1 MIKKIERISDMSMEM
16 IHLHLPEEIKH
27 ILEARKQQ
35 FSHDEDSRLVG
46 KGGYTPSD
54 DSILFDAIVA
64 LSLGKNVLLKGPTG
78 SGKTKLAE
86 TLSAI
91 FGQPMHSINCS
102 VDLDAE
108 ALLGFKT
115 IQERDGKTTI
125 EFVPGPVIQ
134 AMTKGHLL
142 YIDEINMAK
151 PETLPILNGVLDYR
165 KMITNPFTGEV
176 VKAKDTFGVI
186 AAINEGYVGTVPLN
200 EALKNRFVVI
210 EVPYIQGD
218 TLKTV
223 LQTQSKLKDTALIDK
238 FVTLSADLIT
248 QVKNG
253 QISEEAASIRA
264 LIDTCDLAVYLPPLR
279 AIQRGIIEKLEDE
292 REKAAIQNIAETLF
306 E

>member
-1 MIKKIERISDMSMEM
+1 MAIELTDLSLPSEVLTRIQE
-16 IHLHLPEEIKH
+16 
-27 ILEARKQQ
+27 RKQKLTAE
-35 FSHDEDSRLVG
+35 DEFLIG
-46 KGGYTPSD
+46 KGGYTAEEAD
-54 DSILFDAIVA
+54 ILEDALIA
-64 LSLGKNVLLKGPTG
+64 LALGKNVLLKGPTG

-86 TLSAI
+86 TLSYL
-91 FGQPMHSINCS
+91 FSQPMHSINCS

-115 IQERDGKTTI
+115 IAEKNGKQGI
-125 EFVPGPVIQ
+125 EFVSGPVIN
-134 AMTKGHLL
+134 AMKKGQLL

-176 VKAKDTFGVI
+176 VKGKETFGVI

-210 EVPYIQGD
+210 DVPYIQGESLRQV
-218 TLKTV
+218 LKTQSQ
-223 LQTQSKLKDTALIDK
+223 LQDEKLINQ
-238 FVTLSADLIT
+238 FVQLSGDLIT
-248 QVKNG
+248 QVSNG
-253 QISEEAASIRA
+253 HISEEAASIRA
-264 LIDTCDLAVYLPPLR
+264 LLDTCDLALYMPPLR
-279 AIQRGIIEKLEDE
+279 AIKRGIIEKLEDE